1 MSNKHFLFAT
11 TIIIA
16 LLFNLSPI
24 NFSRAEEDSEIIP
37 NQEFHI
43 NLDKETIAKGYTVAG
58 FDDKIKLSLVPKIL
72 DQSTDVDMMILNEK
86 IPTPWQL
93 KKISQTYQFEFR
105 NKAAYDNHKPFY
117 IQISY
122 DEANNDLK
130 KVYFFDKNLNGW
142 RPLPTK
148 DYPKDKFV
156 RSLIH
161 LPYARVAVFSF
172 PEVMT
177 TGQATWYA
185 YKGGNFAASPD
196 FPAGSVLR
204 VTNLD
209 NNKIVDVTVN
219 DWGPERD
226 KFPKRVIDLDK
237 VAFAKIASLGA
248 GVINVNVDPIY
259 IAPDSDGN
267 ELGVNKNVA
276 TSDFLI
282 TASSAI
288 AIDENS
294 GRVIWQ
300 KNATTTSPL
309 ASLTKLVA
317 VKVFLDTNPSLN
329 NKIAYSKKDEEY
341 NYKYCKPWESAKVK
355 LDEGEELT
363 YEDLVYSSLVG
374 SANNTIETIVRA
386 SGLERAAFIQ
396 KMNDSVL
403 EWGASSTKFTE
414 PTGLSPENVSSPAD
428 YALIM
433 KEVMSNPII
442 QKSSTMSR
450 YTFSTINT
458 KEKHTIYNT
467 NKIIHTNKF
476 TFTGSKTGY
485 LDEAGYCL
493 ATRVMHAGKNIIAVT
508 FGAATRDQSF
518 SDTINLLKYAILNI

>member
-1 MSNKHFLFAT
+1 MNKKHFLFASAG
-11 TIIIA
+11 IIA
-16 LLFNLSPI
+16 LLFNLSTI
-24 NFSRAEEDSEIIP
+24 KFTKAEENETQLP
-37 NQEFHI
+37 NEEFHI
-43 NLDKETIAKGYTVAG
+43 NLDKETIAKGYTVAA
-58 FDDKIKLSLVPKIL
+58 FADKIKLSLVPKIL
-72 DQSTDVDMMILNEK
+72 DQSTDVDMLLLNEAL
-86 IPTPWQL
+86 PTPWQL
-93 KKISQTYQFEFR
+93 KKISPTYQFEFR

-122 DEANNDLK
+122 DETNNDLK

-148 DYPKDKFV
+148 DYPQDKFV

-161 LPYARVAVFSF
+161 LPYARLAVFSF
-172 PEVMT
+172 PEVLT

-204 VTNLD
+204 VTNQD
-209 NNKIVDVTVN
+209 NKKYVDVTVN

-248 GVINVNVDPIY
+248 GVINVNVDPLY
-259 IAPDSDGN
+259 IAPDADGK
-267 ELGVNKNVA
+267 ELGVDTEVA
-276 TSDFLI
+276 SSDFML

-288 AIDENS
+288 AIDEDS
-294 GRVIWQ
+294 GKIIWG
-300 KNATTTSPL
+300 KNATSTSPL

-317 VKVFLDTNPSLN
+317 VKVFLDTNPTLSD
-329 NKIAYSKKDEEY
+329 KIAYSKKDEEY

-386 SGLERAAFIQ
+386 SGLTRDAFIQ
-396 KMNDSVL
+396 KMNDSVIA
-403 EWGASSTKFTE
+403 WGASSTHFVE
-414 PTGLSPENVSSPAD
+414 PTGLAPENVSSPAD

-442 QKSSTMSR
+442 QKSSTLNR
-450 YTFSTINT
+450 YTFTTINT
-458 KEKHTIYNT
+458 EEKHTISNT
-467 NKIIHTNKF
+467 NKIIQTNKF
-476 TFTGSKTGY
+476 NFTGSKTGY

-493 ATRVMHAGKNIIAVT
+493 ATRVLHNGKNIIAIT
-508 FGAATRDQSF
+508 FGAATRDVSF
-518 SDTINLLKYAILNI
+518 SETIKLIKYAILNI